1 MLRKF
6 FGFTMA
12 IALLAP
18 MGVLAAGPAGAATG
32 TSCKSVSGNVT
43 VTPGL
48 STVAKAQVITFNL
61 PVKGCTGG
69 GVTSGTVKGTDKVTK
84 PGTCATLGAPGPAQ
98 KITGTITWNTKK
110 TSTFTAT
117 TTTKGLTF
125 TIAGTVTGGLFKGTK
140 VSEAG
145 KYALPKSGKFC
156 TVANPLKTLTVT
168 GTKPFVI

>member
-1 MLRKF
+1 MLKKF
-6 FGFTMA
+6 FGFSMA
-12 IALLAP
+12 VALLTP
-18 MGVLAAGPAGAATG
+18 VGVLASGPAGAATG
-32 TSCKSVSGNVT
+32 TSCKSVSGSVT

-48 STVAKAQVITFNL
+48 TDKPLAQVITFNL

-84 PGTCATLGAPGPAQ
+84 PGTCGTLGAPGPAQ

-110 TSTFTAT
+110 TSTFSAS

-125 TIAGTVTGGLFKGTK
+125 TITGTVTAGLFQGTK

-145 KYALPKSGKFC
+145 KYALPSGAIC
-156 TVANPLKTLTVT
+156 TTAHPLKTLTVT

>member
-1 MLRKF
+1 MLRKV

-12 IALLAP
+12 VALLAP
-18 MGVLAAGPAGAATG
+18 IGVLAAGPAGAATG
-32 TSCKSVSGNVT
+32 TSCKSVSGSVS
-43 VTPGL
+43 VSPGL

-61 PVKGCTGG
+61 PVKGCLGG

-98 KITGTITWNTKK
+98 KITGTITWNTKA
-110 TSTFTAT
+110 TSTFSAS
-117 TTTKGLTF
+117 TTTKGLSF
-125 TIAGTVTGGLFKGTK
+125 TITGSVTAGLFKGTK

-145 KYALPKSGKFC
+145 TYKLPTGAIC
-156 TVANPLKTLTVT
+156 TVAHPLKTLTVT

>member
-1 MLRKF
+1 MNRIIRLS
-6 FGFTMA
+6 MA
-12 IALLAP
+12 LALLV
-18 MGVLAAGPAGAATG
+18 GVGASMAGPAGAASG
-32 TSCKSVSGNVT
+32 TSCKNVSGSVT

-61 PVKGCTGG
+61 PVKGCVGG

-98 KITGTITWNTKK
+98 KIAGTITWNTKA
-110 TSTFTAT
+110 TSTFSAS

-125 TIAGTVTGGLFKGTK
+125 SITGSVTAGLLKGTK

-145 KYALPKSGKFC
+145 KYALPKGAIC
-156 TVANPLKTLTVT
+156 TVAHPLKSLTVT
-168 GTKPFVI
+168 GTTAFVI